1 MRRHHL
7 ILPAAAAAALA
18 LAAPIGSNAAGIKSL
33 KAVVGPG
40 FNISVTGGGHKAT
53 INQPGRYRITVHD
66 NSNIH
71 NFHLTGPGVNKKTG
85 VAFKGTVVW
94 TLTLRTGSYK
104 YVCDPHKSIMK
115 GKFTIS
121 NL

>member
-7 ILPAAAAAALA
+7 ILPVAAAAALA
-18 LAAPIGSNAAGIKSL
+18 LAAPVGSNAASIRSL

-40 FNISVTGGGHKAT
+40 FTITVMAGSHKAT
-53 INQPGRYRITVHD
+53 INQPGRYTIAVYD
-66 NSNIH
+66 KSSIH
-71 NFHLTGPGVNKKTG
+71 NFHLIGPGVNKKTG
-85 VAFKGTVVW
+85 VAFKGRVVW
-94 TLTLRTGSYK
+94 HLTLKTGTYR
-104 YVCDPHKSIMK
+104 YVCDPHASIMK